1 MVELEA
7 SSERR
12 QKETRCLVNVVLYAG
27 VLAWGGVLVDTV
39 FHAAIGDPVIPAVFG
54 IITLGWFALRRP
66 QLAFRRVSSA
76 S

>member
-7 SSERR
+7 SSNEAQEGDEVSR
-12 QKETRCLVNVVLYAG
+12 NVVLYAG
-27 VLAWGGVLVDTV
+27 VLAWGGVLVDTL

-66 QLAFRRVSSA
+66 QLAFRKVSA